1 MQVHRTTKG
10 AERLRSLKDI
20 AANMFLEQGYE
31 AVSLDTLIA
40 RVGGSRRN
48 IYSHFG
54 GKEGL
59 FIEAVTERCAE
70 LAVPLEQLDIQG
82 SDPKEALVLFGHKIL
97 EIVLQPRALALH
109 RLMIAEG
116 QRFPELSQSIW
127 HAGHSNATRLLAQW
141 FEDRQRERHFR
152 TDISAE
158 TLAAQFISL
167 AVTTPQL
174 RCLVGFGTSLN
185 SAAISTVVGEA
196 VCVFLDGA
204 MTGRNGNQHA

>member
-1 MQVHRTTKG
+1 
-10 AERLRSLKDI
+10 
-20 AANMFLEQGYE
+20 MFLEQGYE

-59 FIEAVTERCAE
+59 FIDTVTRLCEE
-70 LAVPLEQLDIQG
+70 LATPLEQLDIGG
-82 SDPKEALVLFGHKIL
+82 SDPREALLLFGRKIL

-127 HAGHSNATRLLAQW
+127 HAGHNNATRLLARW
-141 FEDRQRERHFR
+141 FEDRQRDGQFR
-152 TDISAE
+152 TDMSAE
-158 TLAAQFISL
+158 ELASKYISL
-167 AVTTPQL
+167 AVTIPQL
-174 RCLVGFGTSLN
+174 RCLVGFNAPMPSGELSK
-185 SAAISTVVGEA
+185 TVEEA
-196 VCVFLDGA
+196 VAVFLDGA
-204 MTGRNGNQHA
+204 QAGRNGNLHA